1 MTQAERAAGSVES
14 PQPHSAPHPAP
25 APAPHR
31 ALAVLFALW
40 AGIACLY
47 VAASTVP
54 VVFDE
59 TEGQYAGA
67 AREMW
72 NADDWAVPTNDG
84 IPRLNKPPLFYW
96 SILGSYSLF
105 GVNEFGARL
114 PMALATLLWMGTVFL
129 IGRELGGVA
138 VGGRAVVVLA
148 TAFGCFVFSHVIMPE
163 PLFAAFLSL
172 TVWTFLRALRPGARA
187 YDWLTLA
194 WVFMG
199 LGSLTK
205 GLHGAAYPLLIAG
218 IAAWLRPQ
226 TRPVFRKLGQWRG
239 PILFLLVLAPWYAYV
254 EHRFPGFMRDQLW
267 NEQIGHIFD
276 KRWPP
281 DSTRVPLV
289 AFLLEHGVL
298 FLPWVL
304 FVPALIHARRRL
316 PAIAASR
323 ARHANAVVLLWIW
336 PIMTLLSVLFSAR
349 QDYYTLTCWGAL
361 AVLFALETDRLG
373 SLPRSWRI
381 TPPAILGVLGALLVV
396 GFFVVRATL
405 ANSPE
410 GAIPAAERPHA
421 FDTIRGF
428 SSGEWLRVTGP
439 MLGAGLAL
447 LLSGLAATW
456 LAAKRRIDAMLAT
469 VAVGMLGLLAVVA
482 WALSIV
488 EQQLSLESAAQTINR
503 VAEPDAWVVY
513 QGEPHRASSLFFY
526 LDRPVH
532 WLDSTAYL
540 EFGPRVY
547 GIGADL
553 FLDEP
558 QFEAAW
564 DSSRPVY
571 LITEEVKVPHWH
583 DELGLSASE
592 STPIGRSGSRVV
604 LRNAAL

>member
-1 MTQAERAAGSVES
+1 MTRAERAGGAVEA
-14 PQPHSAPHPAP
+14 PRPHSAPHPAP
-25 APAPHR
+25 VPRR
-31 ALAVLFALW
+31 ALAVLLALW

-72 NADDWAVPTNDG
+72 NADDWMVPTNDG

-96 SILGSYSLF
+96 SILASYSLF
-105 GVNEFGARL
+105 GVDEFGARL
-114 PMALATLLWMGTVFL
+114 PMALATLLWLAAIYL
-129 IGRELGGVA
+129 IGRELGGVEVA
-138 VGGRAVVVLA
+138 GRAVFLLA
-148 TAFGCFVFSHVIMPE
+148 TTFGCFVFSHVIMPE
-163 PLFAAFLSL
+163 PLFAAFLSF
-172 TVWTFLRALRPGARA
+172 TVWTFLRALRSDARA
-187 YDWLTLA
+187 SAWLTLA

-199 LGSLTK
+199 LASLTK

-218 IAAWLRPQ
+218 IGAWLRPQ
-226 TRPVFRKLGQWRG
+226 TRPVFRKLLQWRG
-239 PILFLLVLAPWYAYV
+239 PLLFLLVLAPWYAYV
-254 EHRFPGFMRDQLW
+254 EHRFPGFLRDQLW

-281 DSTRVPLV
+281 DSSRVPLM
-289 AFLLEHGVL
+289 AFLFEHGVL

-304 FVPALIHARRRL
+304 FVPALVHARRRL
-316 PAIAASR
+316 PAIASR
-323 ARHANAVVLLWIW
+323 ARRANAVVLLWIW

-361 AVLFALETDRLG
+361 AVLLALETDRLG

-381 TPPAILGVLGALLVV
+381 TPPAILATVGALLMV

-405 ANSPE
+405 ANAPA
-410 GAIPAAERPHA
+410 GAIPAAQRSHA
-421 FDTIRGF
+421 LETIRGF
-428 SSGEWLRVTGP
+428 SSGEWLRVSGP

-447 LLSGLAATW
+447 LLSGIAATW
-456 LAAKRRIDAMLAT
+456 LAARRRIDAMLASI
-469 VAVGMLGLLAVVA
+469 AVGMLGLLAVVA

-488 EQQLSLESAAQTINR
+488 EQQLSLESAARSIER
-503 VAEPDAWVVY
+503 VAEPDGWVVY

-553 FLDEP
+553 FLDEQ
-558 QFEAAW
+558 QFETAW
-564 DSSRPVY
+564 GSSRPVY
-571 LITEEVKVPHWH
+571 LITEEVKVPHWR
-583 DELGLSASE
+583 EALGLSARE
-592 STPIGRSGSRVV
+592 STPIGRSGTRVV
-604 LRNAAL
+604 LRNDAP